1 MNPVRLLR
9 EGAAVPGAVIGGAL
23 DRLSP
28 GRRRRRSWVGD
39 GKAHIEVRGVND
51 PKRKI
56 LARDVERALHAVEGV
71 EWAQVNAV
79 AGRVVVAFDPD
90 GPSPED
96 LIEVIERVEELHEVH
111 KERFSHERP
120 EHPGDIEPVRR
131 QAIAIGADVVALGSG
146 LFGQLLRVT
155 PIPAELGSLVALAE
169 NEPRFRHFLE
179 QHLGVALTDLG
190 LGITSAFVQSLS
202 QGPLTLATD
211 ITHRANRLGELQAMR
226 RAWERRE
233 ADLCNAPHDDPIGA
247 VSLPAREAP
256 LGRGPVE
263 GYADISSALSVAG
276 AAATFALTGSPRRA
290 GGIVT
295 AAVPKAARHG
305 RDAFAARLGRELATR
320 DVIVLDSDVLR
331 LLDRID
337 VVVLDAAVL
346 TTGRL
351 ALGAVEAVGDL
362 EAAAVGLKAL
372 ELFDPARPF
381 RSARRGTWS
390 VAPIASIDA
399 EPRVGTAAR
408 VRTLGRGRPGVLG
421 VTRAGVLVGVIALEA
436 ELDPLAEPLAHSV
449 RRGGRR
455 LLLAGL
461 QSGLEEQLAADGLV
475 AGGTRLAA
483 TVRSLQRAGHGVLLV
498 SGGPAHVAF
507 ARPTSG
513 SVSAVT
519 AATRPGAPRC

>member
-1 MNPVRLLR
+1 MEVILERLLVEVLAIAVQLALWRLLEWVGCGDPCQGRRAFDDRLTTSTGRPARRTPAR
-9 EGAAVPGAVIGGAL
+9 EPSQAAARGCSGPRRVIGGAL

-96 LIEVIERVEELHEVH
+96 LIEVIERVEEVHEVH

-233 ADLCNAPHDDPIGA
+233 ADLCNTPHDDP
-247 VSLPAREAP
+247 
-256 LGRGPVE
+256 
-263 GYADISSALSVAG
+263 SA
-276 AAATFALTGSPRRA
+276 
-290 GGIVT
+290 
-295 AAVPKAARHG
+295 
-305 RDAFAARLGRELATR
+305 
-320 DVIVLDSDVLR
+320 
-331 LLDRID
+331 
-337 VVVLDAAVL
+337 
-346 TTGRL
+346 
-351 ALGAVEAVGDL
+351 
-362 EAAAVGLKAL
+362 
-372 ELFDPARPF
+372 
-381 RSARRGTWS
+381 
-390 VAPIASIDA
+390 
-399 EPRVGTAAR
+399 
-408 VRTLGRGRPGVLG
+408 
-421 VTRAGVLVGVIALEA
+421 
-436 ELDPLAEPLAHSV
+436 
-449 RRGGRR
+449 
-455 LLLAGL
+455 
-461 QSGLEEQLAADGLV
+461 Q
-475 AGGTRLAA
+475 
-483 TVRSLQRAGHGVLLV
+483 
-498 SGGPAHVAF
+498 
-507 ARPTSG
+507 
-513 SVSAVT
+513 
-519 AATRPGAPRC
+519 

>member
-1 MNPVRLLR
+1 MNPLTLLR
-9 EGAAVPGAVIGGAL
+9 EGAAVPGTVIGGAL

-39 GKAHIEVRGVND
+39 GRAHIEVRGVND

-71 EWAQVNAV
+71 QWAQVNAV

-96 LIEVIERVEELHEVH
+96 LIEVIEGVEEVHQVH

-120 EHPGDIEPVRR
+120 EHPGDIEPIRR

-211 ITHRANRLGELQAMR
+211 ITHRANRLGELQAIR
-226 RAWERRE
+226 QAWERRE
-233 ADLCNAPHDDPIGA
+233 TVLCNAPHDEPIEA
-247 VSLPAREAP
+247 VSLPIREAP

-263 GYADISSALSVAG
+263 GFADISSALSVIG
-276 AAATFALTGSPRRA
+276 AAATLAMTASPRRA

-305 RDAFAARLGRELATR
+305 RDAFAAR
-320 DVIVLDSDVLR
+320 
-331 LLDRID
+331 
-337 VVVLDAAVL
+337 
-346 TTGRL
+346 
-351 ALGAVEAVGDL
+351 
-362 EAAAVGLKAL
+362 
-372 ELFDPARPF
+372 F
-381 RSARRGTWS
+381 
-390 VAPIASIDA
+390 
-399 EPRVGTAAR
+399 
-408 VRTLGRGRPGVLG
+408 GRGSRHATSSSL
-421 VTRAGVLVGVIALEA
+421 T
-436 ELDPLAEPLAHSV
+436 V
-449 RRGGRR
+449 RRC
-455 LLLAGL
+455 AG
-461 QSGLEEQLAADGLV
+461 S
-475 AGGTRLAA
+475 
-483 TVRSLQRAGHGVLLV
+483 
-498 SGGPAHVAF
+498 
-507 ARPTSG
+507 
-513 SVSAVT
+513 T
-519 AATRPGAPRC
+519 ASTLSCSTPQF